1 MSYSMD
7 NKPSS
12 VSHEMGSSNTR
23 SGQLA
28 LFLTHQGQNVFT
40 VRLHYPLTLSVFTVH
55 LHYPLTLSVFT
66 GHLYYPLTVPMQKH
80 QALDSEQA
88 EKLISPIVYIL
99 NKVHLLHTA
108 DIPLK

>member
-12 VSHEMGSSNTR
+12 VSHEMGSSNTC

-28 LFLTHQGQNVFT
+28 LLLTHQCDRQGQNVFT
-40 VRLHYPLTLSVFTVH
+40 VHLHYPLTLSVFTLHLHYPLTLSVFTVH
-55 LHYPLTLSVFT
+55 LHYPFTL
-66 GHLYYPLTVPMQKH
+66 PMQKH

-88 EKLISPIVYIL
+88 EKLISPIV
-99 NKVHLLHTA
+99 
-108 DIPLK
+108 